1 MVSMVDWSPGA
12 SVLSDIGFWWPVLLG
27 AFNSLADDHE
37 MSFSY
42 QMGANPGI
50 DYIRLLIADTV
61 ETDHI
66 FEDSEIESAKQ
77 IQGSFFQSSMFYS
90 PPAGRDVPSSP
101 ISYLRVAALL
111 LDCIAANKSRL
122 ASIMQLLDVKVDAG
136 KASYALRMQADEYR
150 QMDDNTG
157 AFVIIEQV
165 NTTWNFADRFWNQV
179 QRQQGSGF

>member
-1 MVSMVDWSPGA
+1 
-12 SVLSDIGFWWPVLLG
+12 
-27 AFNSLADDHE
+27 

-66 FEDSEIESAKQ
+66 FEDEEIRSAAQ
-77 IQGSFFQSSMFYS
+77 IQNSFFQSSMFYS
-90 PPAGRDVPSSP
+90 PPAGQTVPSAP

-111 LDCIAANKSRL
+111 LDCIASNKSRL

-136 KASYALRMQADEYR
+136 KASYALRMQADEFR
-150 QMDDNTG
+150 QMDDNSG
-157 AFVIIEQV
+157 AFMIIEQV
-165 NTTWNFADRFWNQV
+165 NTAWNFYDRFWSQI
-179 QRQQGSGF
+179 QRQQGGGF